1 MYCFSSIITA
11 GKDYNIGIE
20 ITKAGKMMTTT
31 TTKPLT
37 DIEIANHATM
47 KPIIEIAEKAQ
58 IPLDAVE
65 QYGRYKAKID
75 TSKISSQATGKVVL
89 VTAISPTPAG
99 EGKST
104 VTVGLADALHQLDQR
119 VMIALREPS
128 LGPVMGVKG
137 GATGGGYAQVL
148 PMEQINLH
156 FNGDFHAITTAN
168 NALSALIDNHLHQG
182 NALNIDPRRIIWK
195 RVVDLNDRAL
205 RHVTVGL
212 GGPLQGVPR
221 EDGFDITVASEIMAI
236 FCLATSIHDLKARLS
251 RIVIGYTYDR
261 EPVTVGDLKVEGA
274 LTLILK
280 EALNP
285 NLVQT
290 IEGTPA
296 LIHGGPFANIAHGC
310 NSIIATQ
317 TARKLA
323 DIVVTEAGFGTD
335 LGAEKFLNIK
345 AREAGFKPSAV
356 VVVATIRA
364 LKMHGG
370 VAKTE
375 LVGENVEALKV
386 GIENLA
392 QHVSI
397 VRTFGLEP
405 VVALNRFITDTEAEL
420 QFVLQWAKANNVRIA
435 RTNVWEDG
443 GKGGLELAEQV
454 LEIIEQSNSFHHLY
468 ELQETVEQK
477 LTKIV
482 QQVYGG
488 AGVQLTDVAKK
499 QLATIERNGWDQL
512 PICMAKTQYSLS
524 DQPSLLGRP
533 SDFVV
538 TIREIIPKLGAG
550 FLVCLTGDIMTMPGL
565 PKQPAALRMD
575 VAEDGSAIGLF

>member
-1 MYCFSSIITA
+1 
-11 GKDYNIGIE
+11 
-20 ITKAGKMMTTT
+20 MTTT
-31 TTKPLT
+31 TKKTLT
-37 DIEIANHATM
+37 DIEIANNATM
-47 KPIIEIAEKAQ
+47 KPIVEIAEKAG
-58 IPLDAVE
+58 IPLEAVE

-75 TSKISSQATGKVVL
+75 VNKVTGVANAKVVL
-89 VTAISPTPAG
+89 VTAINPTPAG

-104 VTVGLADALHQLDQR
+104 VTVGLADAMNQLKQR
-119 VMIALREPS
+119 VMVALREPS

-168 NALSALIDNHLHQG
+168 NALSALIDNHIHQG
-182 NALNIDPRRIIWK
+182 NTLNIDPRRITWK

-236 FCLATSIHDLKARLS
+236 FCLATSIQDLKERLA

-261 EPVTVGDLKVEGA
+261 KPVTVRDLQAEGA
-274 LTLILK
+274 LTLLLK

-317 TARKLA
+317 TARQLA
-323 DIVVTEAGFGTD
+323 DIVITEAGFGSD

-370 VAKTE
+370 VAKAD
-375 LVGENVEALKV
+375 LVEENVEALNV
-386 GIENLA
+386 GITNLA
-392 QHVSI
+392 QHVAN
-397 VRTFGLEP
+397 VKNFGLEP

-420 QFVLQWAKANNVRIA
+420 EFVLDWAKENNIRIA
-435 RTNVWEDG
+435 RTNVWEEG
-443 GKGGLELAEQV
+443 GKGGIELAQEV
-454 LEIIEQSNSFHHLY
+454 LEVIEQPNNFHHLY
-468 ELQETVEQK
+468 ELNETVEQK

-488 AGVQLTDVAKK
+488 DGVQLTEVAKK
-499 QLATIERNGWDQL
+499 QLATIENNGWENL

-524 DQPSLLGRP
+524 DQPRLLGRP
-533 SDFVV
+533 THFTI